1 MYMLSL
7 NLGYESSNLGH
18 LLGVREFMY
27 RFGYRTS
34 AGTWVISTIDQQL
47 LTIAGFIG
55 LGSAA
60 IATGILSD
68 FLGRRKTILLGCLL
82 CFGGI
87 FLQFFARSIMMLFGG
102 KILSGLG
109 YGLGHSIGPV
119 FVAEIAPVRFRG
131 VCLAIINVTITLGQ
145 WCNALAIYFCQ
156 NLSSDLAWRIPVV
169 TQILFPSVLLLIGIP
184 FLPESPSWL
193 VFNGKIDEAAKS
205 LRVFNGGDY
214 DTDRAIQILQTALEE
229 AKQSEETKARWIETI
244 RGSNRRRTL
253 LSCMGFACQQL
264 IGASFMAGYVSYFF
278 VLAGVSNPFGMGQM
292 VYSFELLGNMCSWPL
307 IERVGRRRILL
318 SGMIFMTTTLL
329 ITGCVSLIKGPA
341 ALKATVSLMTIWAF
355 VYQMTAGAVVF
366 AIAGETPSPRLRQK
380 TFALNVTT
388 ANTLSTVVQ
397 LVLPYLINTDKAN
410 LGGKVAFVFFGPSV
424 PCCIYLYFC
433 LPEMKGRNVAEIEE
447 MYQKNLPARKFE
459 GYKCEVTKIESKYN
473 KELEA

>member
-18 LLGVREFMY
+18 LLGVREFMHK
-27 RFGYRTS
+27 FGYRTS
-34 AGTWVISTIDQQL
+34 AGTWVVSTTDQQL
-47 LTIAGFIG
+47 LTVAGFIG

-68 FLGRRKTILLGCLL
+68 LLGRRKTILLGCVL

-87 FLQFFARSIMMLFGG
+87 FLQFFSQSIMMLFGG

-131 VCLAIINVTITLGQ
+131 VCLSIINVTITLGQ

-156 NLSSDLAWRIPVV
+156 NLSSGMAWRIPVV
-169 TQILFPSVLLLIGIP
+169 TQVLFPTVLLFIGIP

-193 VFNGKIDEAAKS
+193 VFKGKIDEAAKS
-205 LRVFNGGDY
+205 LCLFNGNDY
-214 DTDRAIQILQTALEE
+214 DTDKAIAILQTALEE
-229 AKQSEETKARWIETI
+229 AKQ
-244 RGSNRRRTL
+244 TL

-264 IGASFMAGYVSYFF
+264 IGASFMAGYVVYFF

-329 ITGCVSLIKGPA
+329 ITGCVSLNKGQA
-341 ALKATVSLMTIWAF
+341 GLKAMVSLMTIWAF

-380 TFALNVTT
+380 SFALNVTT
-388 ANTLSTVVQ
+388 ANFLATVVQ
-397 LVLPYLINTDKAN
+397 LLLPYLINTDEAN

-447 MYQKNLPARKFE
+447 MYRKKLPARKFE
-459 GYKCEVTKIESKYN
+459 GYKCEVATVEDKISK
-473 KELEA
+473 EFEA